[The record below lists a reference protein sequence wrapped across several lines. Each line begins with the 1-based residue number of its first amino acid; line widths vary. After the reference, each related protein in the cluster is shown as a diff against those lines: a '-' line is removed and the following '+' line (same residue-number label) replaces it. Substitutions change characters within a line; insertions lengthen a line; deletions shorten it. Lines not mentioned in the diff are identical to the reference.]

1 VSHRPISVIV
11 AHNAELSGDFVTDH
25 IPSDS
30 GIVVSAVTDSLSPS
44 SDPMQGSAADVL
56 IVACSDGSE
65 AALTLVEWWVAH
77 RSDRPV
83 LVLCQTSP
91 NGFVQRAFSA
101 GADDLVVLDPGPE
114 VSAASSQHML
124 FAIQKATARR
134 LKPAENSLADGTMIC
149 VLGPKGGIGKTV
161 TSSNIALSLASR
173 SKRVVLV
180 DIDLQFGD
188 VALTLGLRP
197 ETTSY
202 DLATSG
208 GSLDAAKIDA
218 FLMTHYTGLRVLPA
232 PVRPDQSSVV
242 TAEFL
247 GDVFAMLRKEY
258 EYVVVDTPP
267 AFTPEV
273 ITTIDA
279 STYVCIV
286 GMLDSLSLKNT
297 RLGLETLELMGYPSD
312 RIRVVLNRA
321 NTSVGIT
328 GRDVVEI
335 LGRQPDILV
344 PSSRGIPRSVNQG
357 EPVVL
362 SQQRSEAA
370 RAFNALTDLFYQSTA
385 TPARSGRLRGRL
397 SRSRS

>member
-1 VSHRPISVIV
+1 
-11 AHNAELSGDFVTDH
+11 
-25 IPSDS
+25 
-30 GIVVSAVTDSLSPS
+30 
-44 SDPMQGSAADVL
+44 
-56 IVACSDGSE
+56 
-65 AALTLVEWWVAH
+65 
-77 RSDRPV
+77 
-83 LVLCQTSP
+83 
-91 NGFVQRAFSA
+91 
-101 GADDLVVLDPGPE
+101 
-114 VSAASSQHML
+114 
-124 FAIQKATARR
+124 
-134 LKPAENSLADGTMIC
+134 MIC

-161 TSSNIALSLASR
+161 TSSNIALSLAGR

-208 GSLDAAKIDA
+208 GSLDVAKIDA
-218 FLMTHYTGLRVLPA
+218 FLMTHHTGLRVLPA

-258 EYVVVDTPP
+258 QYVVVDTPP

-279 STYVCIV
+279 STYVCMV

-297 RLGLETLELMGYPSD
+297 RLGLETLDLMGYPTD

-335 LGRQPDILV
+335 LGRPPDILV

-362 SQQRSEAA
+362 SQRRSEAA
-370 RAFNALTDLFYQSTA
+370 RAFNALTDLFYQSTSPA
-385 TPARSGRLRGRL
+385 ARSGKRRGRL